1 MFYGA
6 WCAEIASSR
15 VNKLDILKNE
25 AVFGIPR
32 WQMFLSRLITAALIG
47 CVMALILV
55 VSSVLF
61 AFLFLPG
68 KEALPQL
75 AANLLVEFL
84 VALPLWV
91 ACASLYLCLK
101 LLFASDLVA
110 VFVLFLYQF
119 LLWPILGAWSLLEPQ
134 GLGVKLL
141 CTLHLMTPFWGNG
154 VDITE
159 TNLGL
164 SVSVKNGFIM
174 PSPLYCWALGLGWI
188 VFTTVVSVWALR
200 RRELR

>member
-1 MFYGA
+1 M
-6 WCAEIASSR
+6 
-15 VNKLDILKNE
+15 V
-25 AVFGIPR
+25 
-32 WQMFLSRLITAALIG
+32 LSRLSSATLIG
-47 CVMALILV
+47 CTMALMLV
-55 VSSVLF
+55 VSSVLL

-119 LLWPILGAWSLLEPQ
+119 LLWPILGAWSLLNPNAW
-134 GLGVKLL
+134 VMKLL
-141 CTLHLMTPFWGNG
+141 CTLHLMTPFWDKG

-174 PSPLYCWALGLGWI
+174 PSSLYCWALGLGWI
-188 VFTTVVSVWALR
+188 MFTTVVSVWALR

>member
-1 MFYGA
+1 M
-6 WCAEIASSR
+6 
-15 VNKLDILKNE
+15 
-25 AVFGIPR
+25 
-32 WQMFLSRLITAALIG
+32 
-47 CVMALILV
+47 

-119 LLWPILGAWSLLEPQ
+119 LLWPILGPGPSWTQ
-134 GLGVKLL
+134 GLGDEAAVYLAPDDPLL
-141 CTLHLMTPFWGNG
+141 GQGRGHHVRLIW
-154 VDITE
+154 
-159 TNLGL
+159 
-164 SVSVKNGFIM
+164 VSRC
-174 PSPLYCWALGLGWI
+174 L
-188 VFTTVVSVWALR
+188 
-200 RRELR
+200 

>member
-1 MFYGA
+1 M
-6 WCAEIASSR
+6 
-15 VNKLDILKNE
+15 
-25 AVFGIPR
+25 
-32 WQMFLSRLITAALIG
+32 
-47 CVMALILV
+47 
-55 VSSVLF
+55 
-61 AFLFLPG
+61 
-68 KEALPQL
+68 
-75 AANLLVEFL
+75 
-84 VALPLWV
+84 
-91 ACASLYLCLK
+91 
-101 LLFASDLVA
+101 FASDLVA

-119 LLWPILGAWSLLEPQ
+119 LLWPILGAWSLLDPKAW
-134 GLGVKLL
+134 VMKLL
-141 CTLHLMTPFWGNG
+141 CTLHLMTPFWGKG